1 MSRHFLSMQMTGRLG
16 EKIRELRTMKR
27 LQLRKAAAAL
37 DVDQSLLSKYERG
50 DRLPAQDFV
59 KKVAKY
65 FSFDEKE
72 LVALW
77 LSEKFLAEV
86 KDSSV
91 AGKALKIA
99 EEQIRY
105 SSRKSRT

>member
-1 MSRHFLSMQMTGRLG
+1 
-16 EKIRELRTMKR
+16 MKQ
-27 LQLRKAAAAL
+27 LQLRKVAAAL

-50 DRLPAQDFV
+50 DRLPAQDFL
-59 KKVAKY
+59 KKLAKY

-72 LVALW
+72 LMALW

-86 KDSSV
+86 EDSSI

-99 EEQIRY
+99 EEQLRY
-105 SSRKSRT
+105 SSRKVRTKSSSV